1 MVIGICDDDKQWR
14 ESCKRTLEGFS
25 LMIELTIEIK
35 CFATARELL
44 EYKGTPLDA
53 VFLDIELGR
62 ENGIFVAKKLN
73 KAWPSCQIIYM
84 SNYLHYATE
93 IYNTEHIWFVVK
105 KHFQD
110 KVGEIISRILRDF
123 EGNTFRIVL
132 TTLKNEVISIVPLDI
147 YYLEREKRGTRIVTV
162 WNEYHVKERM
172 RDIVPQL
179 SELDFSQCHNSYVVN
194 FRHVKELQ
202 KDMYILYGGAGQEQ
216 IVQISRRYVQKTRK
230 DFLKWSSLFV

>member
-35 CFATARELL
+35 CFATAGELL

-93 IYNTEHIWFVVK
+93 IYNT
-105 KHFQD
+105 
-110 KVGEIISRILRDF
+110 
-123 EGNTFRIVL
+123 
-132 TTLKNEVISIVPLDI
+132 DI
-147 YYLEREKRGTRIVTV
+147 YGL
-162 WNEYHVKERM
+162 
-172 RDIVPQL
+172 L
-179 SELDFSQCHNSYVVN
+179 
-194 FRHVKELQ
+194 
-202 KDMYILYGGAGQEQ
+202 
-216 IVQISRRYVQKTRK
+216 
-230 DFLKWSSLFV
+230 

>member
-1 MVIGICDDDKQWR
+1 MFCNSGGIIG
-14 ESCKRTLEGFS
+14 
-25 LMIELTIEIK
+25 
-35 CFATARELL
+35 
-44 EYKGTPLDA
+44 YKGTPLDA

-73 KAWPSCQIIYM
+73 KTWPSCQIIYM
-84 SNYLHYATE
+84 RNYLHYATE

-110 KVGEIISRILRDF
+110 KIGEIISKILREF
-123 EGNTFRIVL
+123 ESKTSRIVL
-132 TTLKNEVISIVPLDI
+132 KTLKNEIISIVPSDI
-147 YYLEREKRGTRIVTV
+147 YYLEREKRGTRVVTV
-162 WNEYHVKERM
+162 WNDYHVKERM
-172 RDIVPQL
+172 SDIVPQL

-202 KDMYILYGGAGQEQ
+202 KDMYILYGEAGKEQ

-230 DFLKWSSLFV
+230 DFLKWSALFV

>member
-1 MVIGICDDDKQWR
+1 M
-14 ESCKRTLEGFS
+14 
-25 LMIELTIEIK
+25 
-35 CFATARELL
+35 
-44 EYKGTPLDA
+44 
-53 VFLDIELGR
+53 
-62 ENGIFVAKKLN
+62 KL
-73 KAWPSCQIIYM
+73 
-84 SNYLHYATE
+84 
-93 IYNTEHIWFVVK
+93 F
-105 KHFQD
+105 
-110 KVGEIISRILRDF
+110 
-123 EGNTFRIVL
+123 
-132 TTLKNEVISIVPLDI
+132 SIVPSDI

>member
-35 CFATARELL
+35 CFATAGELL

-73 KAWPSCQIIYM
+73 KTWPSCQIIYM

-132 TTLKNEVISIVPLDI
+132 TTLKNEVISIVPSDI
-147 YYLEREKRGTRIVTV
+147 YYLEREK
-162 WNEYHVKERM
+162 
-172 RDIVPQL
+172 
-179 SELDFSQCHNSYVVN
+179 
-194 FRHVKELQ
+194 
-202 KDMYILYGGAGQEQ
+202 
-216 IVQISRRYVQKTRK
+216 
-230 DFLKWSSLFV
+230 